1 MDFTTRMFEEAKLL
15 FTYFGYWTFALI
27 LGVFL
32 LMLPIG
38 FAYRKLFKKDS
49 LQRLRKVVSALSV
62 YVVSAGL
69 ISLFTAFV
77 IKEPLTA
84 SYIFNTALPCGFLAQ
99 FLWAI
104 FKFVRDY
111 GFMPLLSKIA
121 QSKEF
126 ANTLKSFGI
135 NEKIISIITD
145 QVKHI
150 DVSTLDEFIAKETEI
165 ATKLRTELNGFVGV
179 ENLENAVAL
188 CLIEI
193 KSALP
198 VKTATAKTDENV
210 VA

>member
-1 MDFTTRMFEEAKLL
+1 MFEEAKLL

-32 LMLPIG
+32 IMIPIG

-49 LQRLRKVVSALSV
+49 LDRLRKVVSALSV
-62 YVVSAGL
+62 YVISAGL

-77 IKEPLTA
+77 IKESLTA
-84 SYIFNTALPCGFLAQ
+84 SYIFNTALPCGFIAQ
-99 FLWAI
+99 FLWAM
-104 FKFVRDY
+104 FKFARDY

-150 DVSTLDEFIAKETEI
+150 DVSTLDDFIAKETEI
-165 ATKLRTELNGFVGV
+165 ATKLRTELNGFVDLA
-179 ENLENAVAL
+179 NIENAVAL

-198 VKTATAKTDENV
+198 VKTATTKTDEQV